1 MSEQIGVMEGKIVEV
16 VKAEGGGVEEV
27 IPRPMEGLHETTPT
41 PFLTKTY
48 DMVEDPA
55 TNDVVSWSDGRNS
68 FVVWDLHKFA
78 SSLLPRYF
86 KHDNFSSFI
95 RQLNTY
101 GFKKIDSSRWEFA
114 NEQFLGGQ
122 RHLLKNI
129 KRRNPQ
135 NNSNNQQQQNPTPN
149 RGGVV
154 VEVGQ
159 FGLKTELERLQ
170 RDRTI
175 LMVEI
180 LKLKQQQQSSSTLIV
195 QMEERLRGSEKQQQ
209 QIMSF
214 LAKALSNPTFVQQL
228 TYLREQREMQKLENP
243 SKKPRTL
250 PAGLPL
256 EQSEMEAMLTTIE
269 NENREVK
276 DEILRLEADTG
287 IEELIGDD
295 FIRQGEIQGY
305 DLEQE
310 GSFDMENLAAKM
322 DNWDDDIRELV
333 EDYVESQLSHNLG

>member
-1 MSEQIGVMEGKIVEV
+1 MSEQIGAIEGKTVEM
-16 VKAEGGGVEEV
+16 VKMEDGGEDEV
-27 IPRPMEGLHETTPT
+27 IPQPMEGLHETTPT

-55 TNDVVSWSDGRNS
+55 TDDVVSWSDGRNS
-68 FVVWDLHKFA
+68 FVVWDSHKFA

-114 NEQFLGGQ
+114 NEQFLRGQ

-135 NNSNNQQQQNPTPN
+135 NNSNNQQQKNPTPN
-149 RGGVV
+149 GGVV

-159 FGLKTELERLQ
+159 FGQKTELERLQ

-228 TYLREQREMQKLENP
+228 MYLREQREMQKLESP
-243 SKKPRTL
+243 GKKPRTL
-250 PAGLPL
+250 PGGLPL
-256 EQSEMEAMLTTIE
+256 EQSEMEAMLNTIE

-276 DEILRLEADTG
+276 DEILKLEADTG

-295 FIRQGEIQGY
+295 LIRQGEIEGY

-310 GSFDMENLAAKM
+310 GSFDIENLAAKM
-322 DNWDDDIRELV
+322 ANWDDDIRELV
-333 EDYVESQLSHNLG
+333 EDYVESQLPH